1 MAGSPVGMVWEE
13 TRAAKAEM
21 TRVREKSMVLLVVVD
36 IWQVGLL
43 L

>member
-1 MAGSPVGMVWEE
+1 MVWEE

-21 TRVREKSMVLLVVVD
+21 TRVREKCMLLVLVVD
-36 IWQVGLL
+36 IRQVGLL